1 MTSITKSYVL
11 SRMLLFMSAGFFVG
25 WLAGNAFAGLSLVL
39 VLYASWSIKELFK
52 LLDWLTAG
60 RDCNEEPPESRGL
73 WGEVFD
79 GIYRLQK
86 HHGRARRRLS
96 TVIDRIQSS
105 TAALKDAVI
114 MVDRHNNLEWWN
126 RASEDLLGFKMP
138 DDQGQPITNL
148 LRDPRFVDYFDQ
160 GRYQKPLQIPSP
172 LNDDYQIE
180 VNITVYGRGNRMLIV
195 RDITRLNQ
203 LEIMRKDFVA
213 NVSHELRTPLTVI
226 SGYLETLLENSS
238 DLNLPPVW
246 NKAMN
251 RMQEQSLRMQ
261 GLVQDLLMLSK
272 LETAEI
278 EDNSSVSL
286 KPLLE
291 GIVEDARALSGESE
305 HKIQLECPA
314 SAELLGCS
322 AELRSAFSNLV
333 FNAVRYTPAKGKIK
347 VRWWQDDDRGH
358 LMVEDNGVGVD
369 PIHIPRL
376 TERFYRVDKSR
387 SHATGGTGLGL
398 AIVKHIM
405 LRHGGRISI
414 SSHPGK
420 GSKFVCHFPRKR
432 LTLAEEE

>member
-1 MTSITKSYVL
+1 MTSITKSYIL
-11 SRMLLFMSAGFFVG
+11 SRTLLFMSAGLCIG
-25 WLAGNAFAGLSLVL
+25 WLLGNPFIGLSLVMGIYL
-39 VLYASWSIKELFK
+39 IWSTRELFR
-52 LLDWLTAG
+52 LLDWLNAVHDT
-60 RDCNEEPPESRGL
+60 NEEPPEGRGL
-73 WGEVFD
+73 WGEIFD

-86 HHGRARRRLS
+86 KHGRARRRLS

-105 TAALKDAVI
+105 TAALKDGVI
-114 MVDRHNNLEWWN
+114 MVDTHHNLEWWN
-126 RASEDLLGFKMP
+126 LAAEELLGFKMP

-148 LRDPRFVDYFDQ
+148 FRDPRFADYFEQ
-160 GRYQKPLQIPSP
+160 GRYQKQLQIPSP
-172 LNDDYQIE
+172 LNDEFQLEIN
-180 VNITVYGRGNRMLIV
+180 VTAYGRGNRMVIV
-195 RDITRLNQ
+195 RDVTRLNQ

-226 SGYLETLLENSS
+226 SGYLETLIDSGP

-261 GLVQDLLMLSK
+261 GLVQDLLTLSK
-272 LETAEI
+272 LEAAEI
-278 EDNSSVSL
+278 EDSGPVYL

-291 GIVEDARALSGESE
+291 AIVEDGRALSGESQ
-305 HKIQLECPA
+305 HRIQLECQD
-314 SAELLGCS
+314 SAELSGCDN
-322 AELRSAFSNLV
+322 ELRSAFSNLV
-333 FNAVRYTPAKGKIK
+333 FNAVRYTPAGGKIK
-347 VRWWQDDDRGH
+347 VRWWQDEDRGH
-358 LMVEDNGVGVD
+358 LMVEDNGVGID

-420 GSKFVCHFPRKR
+420 GSKFVCHFPKKR
-432 LTLAEEE
+432 LIAVTE

>member
-1 MTSITKSYVL
+1 MISITKSYVL

-39 VLYASWSIKELFK
+39 TVYSLWSIRELFK
-52 LLDWLTAG
+52 LLDWLTAA
-60 RDCNEEPPESRGL
+60 RDRNEEPPESRGL

-86 HHGRARRRLS
+86 HHRRARRRLS

-138 DDQGQPITNL
+138 DDRGQPITNL
-148 LRDPRFVDYFDQ
+148 LRDPRFVDYFEH

-172 LNDDYQIE
+172 LNDEYQIE
-180 VNITVYGRGNRMLIV
+180 INITVYGRGNRMLIV

-203 LEIMRKDFVA
+203 LETMRKDFVA

-226 SGYLETLLENSS
+226 SGYLETLIETGP

-261 GLVQDLLMLSK
+261 GLVQDLLMLSR
-272 LETAEI
+272 LEAAEI
-278 EDNSSVSL
+278 EDNSTVDL

-291 GIVEDARALSGESE
+291 GIVEDARALSGDNE
-305 HKIQLECPA
+305 HKIQLECPD
-314 SAELLGCS
+314 SSELLGCGG
-322 AELRSAFSNLV
+322 ELRSAFSNLV

-347 VRWWQDDDRGH
+347 VRWWQDEDRGH
-358 LMVEDNGVGVD
+358 LMVEDNGVGID

-432 LTLAEEE
+432 LTVAAD

>member
-11 SRMLLFMSAGFFVG
+11 SRMLLLSGVGFCLG
-25 WLAGNAFAGLSLVL
+25 WLLGNAFLGLSVVL
-39 VLYASWSIKELFK
+39 MTYCLWSVKELFR
-52 LLDWLTAG
+52 LLDWLHAAKD
-60 RDCNEEPPESRGL
+60 RNEEPPESKGL
-73 WGEVFD
+73 WGEIFD

-105 TAALKDAVI
+105 TTALKDAVI

-126 RASEDLLGFKMP
+126 LAAEELLGFKTP
-138 DDQGQPITNL
+138 DDKGQPITNL
-148 LRDPRFVDYFDQ
+148 LRDPRFVDYFEQ
-160 GRYQKPLQIPSP
+160 GRYQKPLLIPSP
-172 LNDDYQIE
+172 LNDEYQIE
-180 VNITVYGRGNRMLIV
+180 VNVTVYGRGNRMIIV
-195 RDITRLNQ
+195 RDVTRLMQ

-226 SGYLETLLENSS
+226 SGYLETLIDGLH
-238 DLNLPPVW
+238 DHDLPPVW
-246 NKAMN
+246 SKAMN

-261 GLVQDLLMLSK
+261 GLVQDLLTLSK
-272 LETAEI
+272 LEAAEI
-278 EDNSSVSL
+278 DENSAVSL
-286 KPLLE
+286 RPMLHA
-291 GIVEDARALSGESE
+291 IVEDGKALSGESQ
-305 HKIQLECPA
+305 HKIYLECPED
-314 SAELLGCS
+314 AELGGC
-322 AELRSAFSNLV
+322 AHELRSAFSNLV
-333 FNAVRYTPAKGKIK
+333 FNAVRYTPAGGKIY
-347 VRWWQDDDRGH
+347 VRWWQDEDRGH
-358 LMVEDNGVGVD
+358 LMVEDNGIGID

-420 GSKFVCHFPRKR
+420 GSKFVCHFPKKR
-432 LTLAEEE
+432 LMILADE